1 MKGYTKEAIKKI
13 CEEENIKYIRMQFS
27 DMEGMLKNVEIPVHR
42 LDDALNNEIMFDG
55 SSVEGF
61 VRTEEA
67 DMFLVPDL
75 DTFLVSSWEDT
86 SYGKVARFI
95 CDVYQVSHTDPS
107 GKEPFPGDPRG
118 ILKKNLE
125 IMHKKGFSKFNV
137 GVEPEFFLFKME
149 NGRPTLNLSLI
160 HI

>member
-1 MKGYTKEAIKKI
+1 MTNKTLKNKLLTSKVFSLHWRNLKMKGYTKEAIKKI

-67 DMFLVPDL
+67 DMFL
-75 DTFLVSSWEDT
+75 
-86 SYGKVARFI
+86 
-95 CDVYQVSHTDPS
+95 YQTL
-107 GKEPFPGDPRG
+107 
-118 ILKKNLE
+118 IL
-125 IMHKKGFSKFNV
+125 S
-137 GVEPEFFLFKME
+137 
-149 NGRPTLNLSLI
+149 
-160 HI
+160 